1 MDLNHRG
8 PKAEGLQ
15 PPRFNRSRT
24 HPMSK
29 IIWRRAWESDPD
41 ALAERHLSG
50 VVAYQLAVLSA
61 PVTNRANTMIDV
73 MRIGWNN

>member
-1 MDLNHRG
+1 
-8 PKAEGLQ
+8 
-15 PPRFNRSRT
+15 
-24 HPMSK
+24 MSK